1 MPTWMT
7 VAVLTLLAGMSMPA
21 GALLARFERLH
32 PDWLE
37 QEFRHAVLAFG
48 GGALFSAVA
57 LVLVPEASEVLSPIM
72 SVSWFI
78 AGGLLFCGLDIVLA
92 KMHSATSQL
101 VAMLADF
108 IPEAMAL
115 GAVFSAGGDSGPLLA
130 FLIGLQNFPEGFNAY
145 REMDR
150 GPGLSGVRIVVV
162 FAGLALLGPI
172 AGLSGYFLLA
182 QYPTLV
188 AIVKMVAGGGIL
200 FLVFQDIA
208 PGVRLEQAW
217 APPLGAVLGF
227 ALGILGHDLLH

>member
-1 MPTWMT
+1 MPTWIT
-7 VAVLTLLAGMSMPA
+7 VAVLTLLAGLSMPA
-21 GALLARFERLH
+21 GAILARFERIH
-32 PDWLE
+32 SDWLE

-57 LVLVPEASEVLSPIM
+57 LVLVPEASEVLSPIE
-72 SVSWFI
+72 SVTWFVV
-78 AGGLLFCGLDIVLA
+78 GGVIFCWLDIVLA
-92 KMHSATSQL
+92 RRKSATSQL

-115 GAVFSAGGDSGPLLA
+115 GAVFSTGGDSGLLLA

-145 REMDR
+145 REMNR
-150 GPGLSGVRIVVV
+150 GPGLTGFKIVVV
-162 FAGLALLGPI
+162 FAGLAMLGPI

-182 QYPTLV
+182 HFPTLV
-188 AIVKMVAGGGIL
+188 AVIKMLAGGGIL

-208 PGVRLEQAW
+208 PGVRLENAW

-227 ALGILGHDLLH
+227 ALGIMGHDLLH

>member
-1 MPTWMT
+1 
-7 VAVLTLLAGMSMPA
+7 MPA
-21 GALLARFERLH
+21 GAILARFERIH

-72 SVSWFI
+72 SVGWFI
-78 AGGLLFCGLDIVLA
+78 VGGLIFCGLDILLA
-92 KMHSATSQL
+92 KMHNATSQL

-115 GAVFSAGGDSGPLLA
+115 GAVFSTGGDSGLLLA

-145 REMDR
+145 REMDH
-150 GPGLSGVRIVVV
+150 GPGLSGFRIVVV

-182 QYPTLV
+182 QYPTLL

-208 PGVRLEQAW
+208 PGVRLEQTW

-227 ALGILGHDLLH
+227 ALGVLGHDLLH